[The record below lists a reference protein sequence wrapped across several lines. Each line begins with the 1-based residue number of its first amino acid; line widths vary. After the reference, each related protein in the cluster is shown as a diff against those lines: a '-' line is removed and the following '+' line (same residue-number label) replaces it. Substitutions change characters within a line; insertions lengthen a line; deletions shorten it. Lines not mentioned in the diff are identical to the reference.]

1 MSDIIHRM
9 NQIERAKGSSKKFEE
24 NDITSLPDHKF
35 KHPTGMDITKIFKNT
50 VDPENG
56 PADTSLFTLGAGT
69 ASPVS
74 TAPPPVD
81 GKKIDYRNKD
91 GINYI
96 SPALDQLSCG
106 SCVAF
111 TVTHM
116 IEAMCHIKKNK
127 IINLSEG
134 DLYYCLGG
142 FTNCGGWALGDA
154 ISKAVT
160 SGIVENSVYSYYDI
174 YNPSS
179 GEVNTSIACPSTTF
193 RPNSAVKAIGK
204 TPLATAQQ
212 VMNHLISHGP
222 VAASIQVFEDF
233 DTNTSEVY
241 SYQTGSYLYAHAI
254 LIVGFD
260 NTAGNQ
266 YWICKN
272 SRGPLWGDNGF
283 IKIKMGQ
290 IGIDSFYRYGITD
303 VSIPAS
309 LPTTPVIQDPATPL
323 PAPSYNWDIARSA
336 PLIPGSIYTSKPSVT
351 SLGTNNISFVTIRDK
366 FFKTIIMRINAN
378 GSFTTDFVNPNLP
391 ISFKAPA
398 VAQKDNTKIYVCGVN
413 NVHNLYITEGTIAGS
428 GAIAWSN
435 YTNRQ
440 GSILSDPSM
449 YINNNRLF
457 IAARNSFN
465 QLVAITCNLTN
476 NTWDSDWKIISSA
489 ALICRDNTSLSR
501 DAAGNTTVFIQGM
514 DNVLYRSTYNHSN
527 NSWSPLVG
535 LGTSM
540 YEHFVVTAN
549 PVSAANPTFR
559 NDFFA
564 IQPNGK
570 IAHKYLQG
578 NAWSNI
584 ATIEQSINM
593 EGIAACE
600 RSADKIDI
608 FTLNFGSQLMRKTIL

>member
-1 MSDIIHRM
+1 MSDIIKRLNANEHARGR
-9 NQIERAKGSSKKFEE
+9 QTTYEE
-24 NDITSLPDHKF
+24 NEITTLPDGKF
-35 KHPTGMDITKIFKNT
+35 GKPTGLDITKVFRIT
-50 VDPENG
+50 ADPDTG
-56 PADTSLFTLGAGT
+56 PADTSVLLGAGT
-69 ASPVS
+69 ATPVS
-74 TAPPPVD
+74 TAPPAVD
-81 GKKIDYRNKD
+81 GRKIDYRNKG

-127 IINLSEG
+127 VINLSEG

-142 FTNCGGWALGDA
+142 FTNCGGWAIGEA
-154 ISKAVT
+154 INKAVND
-160 SGIVENSVYSYYDI
+160 GIVENSVYSYYDV

-179 GEVNTSIACPSTTF
+179 GEVNGAIACPITAS

-212 VMNHLISHGP
+212 VMDHLMNHGP
-222 VAASIQVFEDF
+222 VAASIQVYEDF
-233 DTNTSEVY
+233 EAGTTGVY

-303 VSIPAS
+303 VSIPAA
-309 LPTTPVIQDPATPL
+309 LPTSPVVIDSPTAS
-323 PAPSYNWDIARSA
+323 PAPAYNWDLARVT
-336 PLIPGSIYTSKPSVT
+336 PLMPGSIYSSGPSVST
-351 SLGTNNISFVTIRDK
+351 LGSNNIIYIALRDK
-366 FFKTIIMRINAN
+366 LYKPILLRLNAN
-378 GSFTTDFVNPNLP
+378 GTYTENLTAPNIP

-398 VAQKDNTKIYVCGVN
+398 VVQKDSTKLFYCGVS
-413 NVHNLYITEGTIAGS
+413 NVHNLYTTEGTIAADGK
-428 GAIAWSN
+428 ITWSN

-457 IAARNSFN
+457 IAGRNSFN
-465 QLVAITCNLTN
+465 QLMVLTCNLTN
-476 NTWDSDWKIISSA
+476 NTWDADWKIISPNS
-489 ALICRDNTSLSR
+489 LYCRNNTCLTK
-501 DAAGNTTVFIQGM
+501 DTNGNTTVFIQGM
-514 DNVLYRSTYNHSN
+514 DNVLYRSTYNSTTN
-527 NSWSPLVG
+527 TWSALTNM
-535 LGTSM
+535 GTSM
-540 YEHFVVTAN
+540 YEHFTIIAN

-559 NDFFA
+559 NELFA

-578 NAWSNI
+578 SVWSNI
-584 ATIEQSINM
+584 STIEQSMNM

-600 RSADKIDI
+600 RNPDKIDI